1 MHNALWQSVLGE
13 IELSVS
19 HGNFETWFKNT
30 ELISYSDDEVT
41 IGVINVFTRTQL
53 EKKDKRGAPQQRH
66 RGKASTLRGYFE

>member
-1 MHNALWQSVLGE
+1 MNSHTIWQSVLGE

-30 ELISYSDDEVT
+30 ELISYSEAEVT

-53 EKKDKRGAPQQRH
+53 EKKYNDQIRLQLLPMH
-66 RGKASTLRGYFE
+66 RL